1 MKALKKL
8 MALTLTVLLV
18 LSLSVAAFA
27 AGEGSITVDNPKTG
41 ETYTA
46 YKIFDVTYS
55 DDKSAYSYT
64 IQGDSDWFSTVDVYA
79 KSEGSG
85 LTLTKVGDTN
95 TYVVTTTDAFSAPKF
110 AAALK
115 EAVAGKTGTTLAAG
129 GNGTVSTSGL
139 DLGYYFVASSSGALC
154 NLTTTNPS
162 VTIHDKNDIPFEKTD
177 DQTSADVGQT
187 VNYTITGK
195 VPDYTGF
202 AAYTYLIADEMSDG
216 LTFKKDVKVTVG
228 GVDKTGDCTVT
239 YDVEGNA
246 NKFTISVPV
255 LDKSYEIGAEIKV
268 TYSAVVNEK
277 AVAKVERNKAT
288 LTYSNDPTTS
298 ETTETTPEEEP
309 VYSAKIVIDKYAADG
324 TDTSKKLAGA
334 QFILYKLDNGGAAKQ
349 YYKWNETD
357 KKVEWDADKTKASVK
372 TTGENGAA
380 SFDGLADGTYYLE
393 EIVAP
398 AGYNLLKDPVEVTVN
413 GANATSADTSTL
425 TETKGIANQTGALL
439 PSTGG
444 IGTTI
449 FYVLGGLLVVG
460 AVVLLVTKK
469 RMGGAK

>member
-55 DDKSAYSYT
+55 DDRSAYSYT

-110 AAALK
+110 AAVLK

-129 GNGTVSTSGL
+129 TDGTVSISNL
-139 DLGYYFVASSSGALC
+139 ELGYYFVASSSGALC

-202 AAYTYLIADEMSDG
+202 TAYTYLIADEMSDG

-228 GVDKTGDCTVT
+228 GVDKTSDCTVS
-239 YDVEGNA
+239 YDVNSDA

-255 LDKSYEIGAEIKV
+255 LDKQYEIGAEIKV

-309 VYSAKIVIDKYAADG
+309 VYSAKIVIDKYAANV
-324 TDTSKKLAGA
+324 TDPSKKLAGA

-357 KKVEWDADKTKASVK
+357 KKVEWDADKTKAAVK
-372 TTGENGAA
+372 TTDENGAA

-398 AGYNLLKDPVEVTVN
+398 AGYNLLKDPVEVKVDGT
-413 GANATSADTSTL
+413 NATVTDTSSL
-425 TETKGIANQTGALL
+425 TVTKGIANQTGAVL

-460 AVVLLVTKK
+460 AAVLLVTKK
-469 RMGGAK
+469 RMSSAK